1 MIAILKGDTFM
12 RTLAKF
18 FTLIGTIAG
27 AIGILPLI
35 FGILA
40 LKKMK
45 NAQSK
50 DETIAMGVLNII
62 FCSPLGGI
70 FMLCIP
76 ASDYPAGKP
85 AEAPAEENA
94 EA

>member
-1 MIAILKGDTFM
+1 MKTA
-12 RTLAKF
+12 AKVL
-18 FTLIGTIAG
+18 TLIGTIAG
-27 AIGILPLI
+27 AITILPLI
-35 FGILA
+35 FGILS

-50 DETIAMGVLNII
+50 SETITMGVLNII

-76 ASDYPAGKP
+76 ESEYPEGKAAP
-85 AEAPAEENA
+85 EAVEAPTEASAEE
-94 EA
+94 